1 MTKTVVVTI
10 ATTPQQFPAGTVAAG
25 IRVSLEAAGVTIAP
39 AVVSSAPYNATFADV
54 APGDYTVTAQAIDAA
69 GNPLGAP
76 VTGSVSIPADA
87 APAVI
92 DIPASLSIQVS

>member
-1 MTKTVVVTI
+1 MPTYTI
-10 ATTPQQFPAGTVAAG
+10 SPPEIAAH
-25 IRVSLEAAGVTIAP
+25 VHSLLADHHPTIVAAGVTIAP